1 MTGSSTGVVGSP
13 RRIVDVLNADW
24 RQLVESQGAGL
35 QTRVGRASQGCDETL
50 HELLRAAQL
59 GDVLAARTV
68 LQSLLG
74 RLVQMAARD
83 PRSPVDDYVAAAWC
97 VLARYPLAARP
108 VRIAANLA
116 LDTLKAVRR
125 ESDGWSRGGGSLPWL
140 AGGELEPLAE
150 QEARRRDLDHGAAAR
165 LDAVRVIEAG
175 RRLRLLDEPA
185 GRLLEQVYV
194 RGLSGAEA
202 ARRHGSTAGS
212 VRVRCSRAV
221 QVLAAHAV
229 ELAEA
234 A

>member
-1 MTGSSTGVVGSP
+1 MAASSTGVVGSP
-13 RRIVDVLNADW
+13 WRIVDVINEDW
-24 RQLVESQGAGL
+24 RQLVDRHGTGL
-35 QTRVGRASQGCDETL
+35 QDRLDRASRGCDVTL
-50 HELLRAAQL
+50 HALLTEVQH
-59 GDVLAARTV
+59 GDALAARTV
-68 LQSLLG
+68 LQALLG

-97 VLARYPLAARP
+97 VLSRYPLAGRP

-125 ESDGWSRGGGSLPWL
+125 ETEGRGGGLAWL
-140 AGGELEPLAE
+140 AGVQLEELAE
-150 QEARRRDLDHGAAAR
+150 QEAQRRHLDHGVAAT
-165 LDAVRVIEAG
+165 LDALGVIAAG

-185 GRLLEQVYV
+185 GQLLEQVYV
-194 RGLSGAEA
+194 RGLSGTEA

-221 QVLAAHAV
+221 HVLAAHAV